1 MDGGIWAKVQ
11 KHCKT
16 ETRAIKATHIEDSL
30 YYQISDGE
38 PVPWRVVKEVIST
51 SAVVDEDHEGNGE
64 TSKGVKAF
72 DAALFLLGAFF
83 KLSAENEDVDV
94 T

>member
-1 MDGGIWAKVQ
+1 
-11 KHCKT
+11 
-16 ETRAIKATHIEDSL
+16 
-30 YYQISDGE
+30 
-38 PVPWRVVKEVIST
+38 VVKEVIST